1 MDCKETHFQEMQ
13 WIFVSLSYNVLVL
26 CMYYVLY
33 PVSCILYPVVNEL
46 ANWHNTC
53 LPNMQLCKSPIITHS
68 FVHSFISLIH
78 YKGATQ
84 RRSKPRTRPTNTDLS
99 FRMNCW
105 EWVLGS
111 NWRTNGELFQTE
123 GPSTW
128 WRCGQN
134 AIEGDLNRANG
145 SIAHSTCCKLAIKQ
159 SYCN

>member
-1 MDCKETHFQEMQ
+1 MQ

-84 RRSKPRTRPTNTDLS
+84 KRSKPQRGRLTQIWVSEWIVENEFWEVIGEPMGNYSKLKDRVPDGGADKMQLKETSTERMDRLPTVHAASSQLSNPIATRN
-99 FRMNCW
+99 
-105 EWVLGS
+105 
-111 NWRTNGELFQTE
+111 
-123 GPSTW
+123 
-128 WRCGQN
+128 
-134 AIEGDLNRANG
+134 
-145 SIAHSTCCKLAIKQ
+145 
-159 SYCN
+159 